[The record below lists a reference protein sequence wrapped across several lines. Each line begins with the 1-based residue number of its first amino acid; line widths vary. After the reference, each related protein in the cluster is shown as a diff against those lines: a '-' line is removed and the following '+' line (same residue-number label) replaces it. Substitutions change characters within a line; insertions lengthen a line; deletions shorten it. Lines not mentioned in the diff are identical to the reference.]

1 MNMNETETKL
11 EEKIENFQKIY
22 DNADSIVFF
31 GGAGVSTESGIPDF
45 RSQDGLYSQQWKYP
59 PETIISRSF
68 FDANPV
74 EFYRFYREKL
84 IIKNIEPNTA
94 HFQLA
99 KMEEKG
105 KLKAVVTQN
114 IDGLHQKAGSRN
126 VFELHGST
134 LRNFCMN
141 CGAEYGIDFIAE
153 SENSPD
159 KLPRCAKC
167 GGLVKPDVVLYE
179 ESLDQNVING
189 AVNAIKNADTLIIGG
204 TSLVVYPA
212 AGLIDYFRGKNIVL
226 INKSA
231 TAGDARANL
240 VIHESIGKVLGMLKI

>member
-22 DNADSIVFF
+22 DNSDSIVFF

-134 LRNFCMN
+134 LRNFCMD

-231 TAGDARANL
+231 TASDARANL